1 MSPRARL
8 FVIASFG
15 IVALVF
21 VRLGFWQMSR
31 LRERR
36 AANVV
41 ALAARSAPEIPLD
54 SGTRITPEL
63 SGREVSVAGHYDH
76 EHDMVL
82 RGKAYGGSP
91 GVEVVTPLV
100 LDGGKLAVLVNR
112 GFLPAPDAVT
122 ARTDSVREP
131 GRVRVQG
138 TALPVPSGNGAPLER
153 GGYTTW
159 ARLDRDALASRLP
172 YAIAPVYVRQA
183 PDPALP
189 RFPRRLEPLPIDD
202 GPHLSYAI
210 QWFSFALMAVIF
222 GIVILRT
229 KGVSGKGTA

>member
-1 MSPRARL
+1 MSARARL
-8 FVIASFG
+8 LVIATFG
-15 IVALVF
+15 IAALVF
-21 VRLGFWQMSR
+21 VRLGFWQVSR
-31 LRERR
+31 LQERR
-36 AANVV
+36 ATKAV
-41 ALAARSAPEIPLD
+41 ALAARSAPQIRLD
-54 SGTRITPEL
+54 GATRITADL
-63 SGREVSVAGHYDH
+63 NGREVSVAGRYDH
-76 EHDMVL
+76 EHDIVL

-131 GRVRVQG
+131 GRIRVQG
-138 TALPVPSGNGAPLER
+138 TAMSLTSGGGAPLER

-159 ARLDRDALASRLP
+159 AHLDRNALAARLP
-172 YAIAPVYVRQA
+172 YAIAPVYVRQS

-189 RFPRRLEPLPIDD
+189 RFPRRLKPLSIDD

-210 QWFSFALMAVIF
+210 QWFSFALMAIVF
-222 GIVILRT
+222 GGVILKT
-229 KGVSGKGTA
+229 KKR